1 MVEIFPQAVAD
12 FNDGNYDISLLYPTV
27 DVYNYSSNADSYFWN
42 FGDSSISCA
51 FQPSHTYAAHGDYEI
66 SLAVNNIYNCPDTPE
81 MTIEVK
87 PSHSIFV
94 PNAFTPDGDT

>member
-1 MVEIFPQAVAD
+1 M
-12 FNDGNYDISLLYPTV
+12 SLLDPTV

-42 FGDSSISCA
+42 FGDGSISGA
-51 FQPSHTYAAHGDYEI
+51 FQPSHTYAAHGDYVI
-66 SLAVNNIYNCPDTPE
+66 SLAVNNICNCPDTAE

-94 PNAFTPDGDT
+94 PNVITPDGDT